1 MKYDFLAPKAET
13 YVIYILSTLLPIVN
27 LAHII
32 FGTLVFSSLLF
43 MGVNDVLPIILRYG
57 GSAAASQMIRTM
69 EITGLRRTY
78 MR

>member
-43 MGVNDVLPIILRYG
+43 MVSMMYSQLSCVMEALPLHHK
-57 GSAAASQMIRTM
+57 
-69 EITGLRRTY
+69 
-78 MR
+78 